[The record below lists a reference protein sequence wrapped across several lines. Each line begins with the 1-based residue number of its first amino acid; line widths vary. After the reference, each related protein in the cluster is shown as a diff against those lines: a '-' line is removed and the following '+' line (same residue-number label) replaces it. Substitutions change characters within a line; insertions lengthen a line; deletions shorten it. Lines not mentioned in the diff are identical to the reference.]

1 MYPIMKN
8 LKRYIAGACLYSLA
22 LAAMAQQPDH
32 AAKLLQQGAYAEAK
46 PLYQKLV
53 KQSPT
58 NANYNYG
65 YGVCCLQTGDAATAL
80 PYLKK
85 ASDRKVI
92 ESFRYLGKAYY
103 ATYRF
108 ADAVDSYETYIE
120 WLEKKKQS
128 TEVAEDELAH
138 VRQAARMIKGVEN
151 VTVIDSVVVD
161 KSALLSAYK
170 LSAAAGELTQSAT
183 TDGVDY
189 QNERGT
195 KRIASVEQDG
205 RLVLTSSI
213 RLLNEWS
220 QPEVIASLSDE
231 GDVNFPFLLSD
242 GITLYYAANG
252 GDSMG
257 GYDLFMSR
265 YDSDTDA
272 YLRPE
277 HLGMP
282 FNSPYNDYLMAIDE
296 SRNLGWFASD
306 RYQPEGKVCVYVFVP
321 NESKRVYDYDAMDE
335 SQLITLASLRSIRA
349 TWTDEEEL
357 AQGQQRLQELQ
368 SDAPAQ
374 QAPKEEFAFL
384 INDRTVYH
392 QWSDFRTTEGRK
404 AYSDYRR
411 AQNDLEQLRQTLA
424 AKRSQYAHGDT
435 TVVPSI
441 LDLEARAEQ
450 MSDELATMANEVRRC
465 EQVH

>member
-1 MYPIMKN
+1 M
-8 LKRYIAGACLYSLA
+8 
-22 LAAMAQQPDH
+22 
-32 AAKLLQQGAYAEAK
+32 
-46 PLYQKLV
+46 
-53 KQSPT
+53 
-58 NANYNYG
+58 
-65 YGVCCLQTGDAATAL
+65 
-80 PYLKK
+80 
-85 ASDRKVI
+85 
-92 ESFRYLGKAYY
+92 
-103 ATYRF
+103 
-108 ADAVDSYETYIE
+108 
-120 WLEKKKQS
+120 
-128 TEVAEDELAH
+128 
-138 VRQAARMIKGVEN
+138 RQAARMIKGVEN

-335 SQLITLASLRSIRA
+335 AQLITLASLRSIRA
-349 TWTDEEEL
+349 TWADEEEL